1 MNNIILNLFIS
12 LIEYI
17 CGVPEKNEEIKS
29 YDNYFL
35 YDLETFEITSLYE

>member
-17 CGVPEKNEEIKS
+17 CGIPEENEIKIKS

-35 YDLETFEITSLYE
+35 YDLETLK